1 MEKKQKKTLFTIA
14 MHDGMYE
21 LQGFLVTENVI
32 LLLDNCELTLEE
44 EKKMKVN
51 SISDFMD
58 YFLILFLN

>member
-1 MEKKQKKTLFTIA
+1 